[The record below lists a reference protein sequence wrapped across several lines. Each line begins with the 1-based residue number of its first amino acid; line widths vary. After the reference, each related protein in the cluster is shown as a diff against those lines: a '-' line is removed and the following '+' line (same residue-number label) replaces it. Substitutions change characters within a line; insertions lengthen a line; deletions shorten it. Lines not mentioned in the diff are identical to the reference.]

1 MNKFMSRG
9 DLRTMYGAGL
19 TVARNGLSVVGLSVL
34 SLAAVLSVRPEY
46 THAVGRW
53 FVARP
58 FAAAEAEPTA
68 PNPFE
73 GAIGGSAATASR
85 LLGLSDAQLAVSD
98 DESDALLPNEKTA
111 KTPREREQR
120 AIGRYLAHKYRV
132 NPGAVSLLV
141 EAAYQ
146 TGKDVGLD
154 PSLLLAVMAVESG
167 FNPFAESPVGATG
180 LMQVMAKVHRDK
192 LDDFGGANIALNPVA
207 NLKVGALVLKD
218 CIRRGGSLIGGLRLY
233 VGAGS
238 GDDGGYGARVLQEKE
253 RISLAARGFKPAGP
267 TIHPIPAAPQKL
279 APRPVAADSHRE
291 GSAIE
296 PQARDGASVA
306 VDADRVAAL

>member
-1 MNKFMSRG
+1 MNKSMLRSE
-9 DLRTMYGAGL
+9 LRTMYGACL
-19 TVARNGLSVVGLSVL
+19 TATRNGLSVLGLSVL
-34 SLAAVLSVRPEY
+34 SIAAVLSMRPEY
-46 THAVGRW
+46 AHEVGRW

-58 FAAAEAEPTA
+58 VAAAQTESAV
-68 PNPFE
+68 PNPFD

-85 LLGLSDAQLAVSD
+85 LLGLSDAQLAAYE
-98 DESDALLPNEKTA
+98 DESDAPLPNEKAAT
-111 KTPREREQR
+111 TPREREQR
-120 AIGRYLAHKYRV
+120 SIGRYLAHKYRV

-141 EAAYQ
+141 EAAYL

-218 CIRRGGSLIGGLRLY
+218 CVRRGGSLVDGLRLY
-233 VGAGS
+233 VGAAS

-253 RISLAARGFKPAGP
+253 RIGLAARGQKPASP
-267 TIHPIPAAPQKL
+267 SIHPIPTAPQKI
-279 APRPVAADSHRE
+279 APVPVAADAHPEAST
-291 GSAIE
+291 AE
-296 PQARDGASVA
+296 PQARDGAA